1 MTANDN
7 DLRWAWEQ
15 MVSRTRDLPRVVD
28 LADRST
34 LLMDSTVERNAVMH
48 SAGVFYRPG
57 REVPFRYRLARGAEF
72 RDALDLSP
80 DSRIEHNGHLLRV
93 DDVKKQPTA
102 FSLHV
107 RDDLGHT
114 GEVEVSEG
122 SPAVVRDVL
131 TRADGQ
137 PLDMDTA
144 DYWGLLWAR
153 EREATRRAQ
162 GWGFPPASPGQREAF
177 ASLAAAARA
186 DRTTISGREPEEAT
200 APDQRSRDKEE
211 FELACDTR
219 AEVAGFLS
227 ARVNRRRIHDQWKQ
241 AAGSSAESFLPV
253 LADAVAPLGMEVRDT
268 PANRTTAGK
277 LASDLLASRN
287 RGSILGMIDQLDS
300 DVRDTRDDYLATHG
314 ATHGPA
320 DAPPE
325 PRRQLAD
332 NLVQA
337 AGMETSMEGELTTA
351 QTTTEALD
359 EPMLPLDFGDARTPT
374 Q

>member
-1 MTANDN
+1 MPANDE
-7 DLRWAWEQ
+7 DLRWAWQ
-15 MVSRTRDLPRVVD
+15 QVADRTRDLPRVVEVD
-28 LADRST
+28 DPETRKLDAT
-34 LLMDSTVERNAVMH
+34 EVRNAVLH
-48 SAGVFYRPG
+48 SDGAFYRPG
-57 REVPFRYRLARGAEF
+57 REVPFRYRYARGAEF

-80 DSRIEHNGHLLRV
+80 DSRIEYNGYLLRV

-107 RDDLGHT
+107 RDDLGRT

-131 TRADGQ
+131 TRADGR

-186 DRTTISGREPEEAT
+186 DRTTISGREPEEVT

-211 FELACDTR
+211 FELVCDTR

-314 ATHGPA
+314 PA
-320 DAPPE
+320 DSAPE

-337 AGMETSMEGELTTA
+337 AGMETSLEGELTTA